1 MKKIYVKENKDIA
14 LLDPFLV
21 HMVVGTIVGAR
32 LGEVFFYNWDYFQ
45 NNLLEIFLP
54 FKIDSSG
61 WEFIGFRG
69 LSSHGATVGIIISII
84 LYKIRYKYDSVLWI
98 FDRIVIAVALGGMFV
113 RIGNFF
119 NSEIVGKYTN
129 SDFGVIFLNRSE
141 VLPRHPAQLYEAFG
155 YLLLFIL
162 LLFSWVSL
170 VGVVR
175 AEFLRAR
182 NFEYV
187 LAARALGVSNM
198 KIMFNHLLPNAMVA
212 TLTFL
217 PFILN
222 GSIVT
227 LTSLDFLGFGMPPG
241 SPSLGE
247 LLAQGK
253 NNIHAPWLGLTSF
266 FGIAVLLS
274 LLIFIGEGVRDAFD
288 PRKVFVD

>member
-1 MKKIYVKENKDIA
+1 MNDLIIEWSPNVKAISIGPIAIHWYSLMFLLAFYIGFKIMKKIYVKENKDIA

-162 LLFSWVSL
+162 LIFVYNKTKLSQNKGFVFGLFLSILFGIRFIV
-170 VGVVR
+170 
-175 AEFLRAR
+175 
-182 NFEYV
+182 EYV
-187 LAARALGVSNM
+187 KESQGGIEETLGIFSTGQWLS
-198 KIMFNHLLPNAMVA
+198 I
-212 TLTFL
+212 
-217 PFILN
+217 PFILI
-222 GSIVT
+222 G
-227 LTSLDFLGFGMPPG
+227 LSLMT
-241 SPSLGE
+241 
-247 LLAQGK
+247 
-253 NNIHAPWLGLTSF
+253 LGLKNKYN
-266 FGIAVLLS
+266 G
-274 LLIFIGEGVRDAFD
+274 
-288 PRKVFVD
+288 

>member
-1 MKKIYVKENKDIA
+1 MNDLIIEWSPNVKAISIGPIAIHWYSLMFLLAFYIGFRIMKKIYIKEKKDIA

-45 NNLLEIFLP
+45 NNILEIFLP

-141 VLPRHPAQLYEAFG
+141 VLPRHPAQLYEASG
-155 YLLLFIL
+155 YLLLFL
-162 LLFSWVSL
+162 
-170 VGVVR
+170 
-175 AEFLRAR
+175 
-182 NFEYV
+182 
-187 LAARALGVSNM
+187 
-198 KIMFNHLLPNAMVA
+198 
-212 TLTFL
+212 
-217 PFILN
+217 
-222 GSIVT
+222 
-227 LTSLDFLGFGMPPG
+227 
-241 SPSLGE
+241 
-247 LLAQGK
+247 
-253 NNIHAPWLGLTSF
+253 
-266 FGIAVLLS
+266 
-274 LLIFIGEGVRDAFD
+274 LLIFIYNKTKLSQNRGF
-288 PRKVFVD
+288 VFGLFLSILFGIRYIVEYVKESQGGIEETLGILSTGQWLSIPFILIGLTLMILSHKNKLNG